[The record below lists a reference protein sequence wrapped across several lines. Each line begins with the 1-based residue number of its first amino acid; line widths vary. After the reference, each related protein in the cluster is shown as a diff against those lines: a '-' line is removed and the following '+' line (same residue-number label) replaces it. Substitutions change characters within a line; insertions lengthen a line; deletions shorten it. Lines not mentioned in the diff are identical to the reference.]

1 MAPARSTGGS
11 TLQPTGPSTWH
22 ERAYFSIRRGRDR
35 ALAPIAALFVA
46 LKVPAAAVSLLGT
59 ASALAF
65 VLIFPRGS
73 AWAIAAFLG
82 ALGCDMADGAVARRS
97 GQSSHRGKR
106 LDHFCDSA
114 SYAALI
120 AGSLLAGAIGPGGAL
135 FAVWS
140 SSTSL
145 LLGLL
150 DRIDRAGSDA
160 EPAAGFWVHMP
171 KVVFYVP
178 LGLVLV
184 GAPTRFASF
193 GLLAANL
200 FAAGTLVTQ
209 VGPLLKKRPD
219 PNVPQESPRLP

>member
-1 MAPARSTGGS
+1 MSLPLEGKAGDCRPTAPAR
-11 TLQPTGPSTWH
+11 STWH

-35 ALAPIAALFVA
+35 ALAPIAALLVA
-46 LKVPAAAVSLLGT
+46 WKVPPAAVSLLGV

-65 VLIFPRGS
+65 VPTFPRGS
-73 AWAIAAFLG
+73 AWAVAAFFAAHL
-82 ALGCDMADGAVARRS
+82 CDMTDGAVARRS
-97 GQSSHRGKR
+97 GTSSHRGKR

-114 SYAALI
+114 AYAALI
-120 AGSLLAGAIGPGGAL
+120 AGTLLAGAIGPGGAL

-140 SSTSL
+140 SSASL

-150 DRIDRAGSDA
+150 DRIDRAGSEA

-184 GAPTRFASF
+184 GAPSRLASY

-200 FAAGTLVTQ
+200 FAAGTLATQ
-209 VGPLLKKRPD
+209 IGPLLKKR
-219 PNVPQESPRLP
+219 